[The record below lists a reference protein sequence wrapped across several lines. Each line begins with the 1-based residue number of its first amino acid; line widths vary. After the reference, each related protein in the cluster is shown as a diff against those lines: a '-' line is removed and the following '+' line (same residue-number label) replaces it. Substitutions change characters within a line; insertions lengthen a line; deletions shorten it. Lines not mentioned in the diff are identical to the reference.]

1 MARMK
6 AKYRPHERL
15 DAEADLKRRMACGE
29 VTVGAAVRELRQR
42 FAGLTIEEYARA
54 IGISKTTL
62 VNIER
67 ESRRQPFGQGDTGRV
82 TKIQITE
89 RLSGISQSMLLS
101 SCRSSGPSFLNS
113 VS

>member
-82 TKIQITE
+82 TKIQITL
-89 RLSGISQSMLLS
+89 RPSRASRSTLQPSYRISESN
-101 SCRSSGPSFLNS
+101 FLNS
-113 VS
+113 VR

>member
-6 AKYRPHERL
+6 AKYRPHERFE
-15 DAEADLKRRMACGE
+15 AEADLKRRMACGE

-67 ESRRQPFGQGDTGRV
+67 DDPRVLRESIE
-82 TKIQITE
+82 KAI
-89 RLSGISQSMLLS
+89 
-101 SCRSSGPSFLNS
+101 GPLGCKLTLFWK
-113 VS
+113 

>member
-6 AKYRPHERL
+6 AKYQPHERIA
-15 DAEADLKRRMACGE
+15 AEADLKRKMACGE

-67 ESRRQPFGQGDTGRV
+67 DDPGVLRGSIEKAIAPLGCKLTLFWG
-82 TKIQITE
+82 
-89 RLSGISQSMLLS
+89 
-101 SCRSSGPSFLNS
+101 
-113 VS
+113 